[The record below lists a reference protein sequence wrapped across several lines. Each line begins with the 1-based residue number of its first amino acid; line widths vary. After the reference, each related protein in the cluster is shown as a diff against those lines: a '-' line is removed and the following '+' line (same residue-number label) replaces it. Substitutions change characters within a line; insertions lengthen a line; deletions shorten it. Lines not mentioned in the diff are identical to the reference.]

1 MAGGLIYTTGDKPT
15 DRHTIIP
22 SRDNSVYIGG
32 RGGKPSAEQT
42 LPIPVQENI
51 DIENV
56 RISDSTV
63 NNSTEGKHGLL
74 PKLSGDN
81 STFLNGEGEFVS
93 PPRTGSGFANIWWV
107 KTGVTVTIG
116 EIYENV
122 VSRMQ
127 VDGHLEIDGKLT
139 IL

>member
-15 DRHTIIP
+15 DRHTVIP
-22 SRDNSVYIGG
+22 SRDNSVFIGG

-42 LPIPVQENI
+42 LPVPVQENI

-93 PPRTGSGFANIWWV
+93 PPRTGSGFGNIWNV
-107 KTGVTVTIG
+107 ESGQTVTIG
-116 EIYENV
+116 ANYENV
-122 VSRMQ
+122 VSGM
-127 VDGHLEIDGKLT
+127 VIDGDLVINGKLT

>member
-93 PPRTGSGFANIWWV
+93 PPRTGSGFGNIWNV
-107 KTGVTVTIG
+107 ESGQTVTIG
-116 EIYENV
+116 ANYENV
-122 VSRMQ
+122 VSEME
-127 VDGHLEIDGKLT
+127 VSGVLDIYGKLT